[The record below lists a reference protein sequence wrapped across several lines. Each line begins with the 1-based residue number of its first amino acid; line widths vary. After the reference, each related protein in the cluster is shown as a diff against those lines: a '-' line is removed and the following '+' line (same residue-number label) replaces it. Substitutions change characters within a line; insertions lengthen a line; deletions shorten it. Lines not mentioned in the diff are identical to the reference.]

1 MKSAYDI
8 IIRPIITEQSM
19 EQNDINKYAFEVARD
34 ANKIEIKKAVEEIY
48 KVKVASVNVVTVPGK
63 RKRVRT
69 QYGYTADW
77 KKVVV
82 TLKENN
88 KIEVA

>member
-1 MKSAYDI
+1 MTSYDI
-8 IIRPIITEQSM
+8 IKNMLRTEKGVSM
-19 EQNDINKYAFEVARD
+19 EKGRKYVFRVASGATKPEV
-34 ANKIEIKKAVEEIY
+34 KKAVEEIY
-48 KVKVASVNVVTVPGK
+48 KVKVADVNVVTVSGK

-77 KKVVV
+77 KKAVV

>member
-1 MKSAYDI
+1 MTSYEI
-8 IIRPIITEQSM
+8 IKNMLRTEKGLSM
-19 EQNDINKYAFEVARD
+19 EKGRKYIFRVASAATKPEV
-34 ANKIEIKKAVEEIY
+34 KKAVEEIY
-48 KVKVASVNVVTVPGK
+48 KVKVDSVNVVTVPGK

>member
-1 MKSAYDI
+1 MTSYEI
-8 IIRPIITEQSM
+8 IKNMLRTEKGVSM
-19 EQNDINKYAFEVARD
+19 EKGRKYVFRVASAATKPEV
-34 ANKIEIKKAVEEIY
+34 KKAVEEIY
-48 KVKVASVNVVTVPGK
+48 KVKVEAVNVVTVSGK

>member
-1 MKSAYDI
+1 MTTYEVIKNLL
-8 IIRPIITEQSM
+8 RTEKGVTAEKTRQ
-19 EQNDINKYAFEVARD
+19 YFFRVA
-34 ANKIEIKKAVEEIY
+34 ANATKPQIKKAVEEIY
-48 KVKVASVNVVTVPGK
+48 KVKVASVNVMQVPGK

-69 QYGYTADW
+69 QYGYTSDW
-77 KKVVV
+77 KKAVV

>member
-1 MKSAYDI
+1 MTTYEVIKNLL
-8 IIRPIITEQSM
+8 RTEKGVSIVKGRQ
-19 EQNDINKYAFEVARD
+19 YVFRVAAD
-34 ANKIEIKKAVEEIY
+34 ATKPDIKKAVEEIY
-48 KVKVASVNVVTVPGK
+48 KVKVEAVNVMTVPGK

-69 QYGYTADW
+69 KYGYTSDW
-77 KKVVV
+77 KKAVV

>member
-1 MKSAYDI
+1 MISYEVIKNLL
-8 IIRPIITEQSM
+8 RTEKGVSM
-19 EQNDINKYAFEVARD
+19 EKARKYAFRVASAATKPD
-34 ANKIEIKKAVEEIY
+34 IKKAVEEIY
-48 KVKVASVNVVTVPGK
+48 KVKVASVNIVLVSGK

-77 KKVVV
+77 KKAVV

>member
-1 MKSAYDI
+1 MTSYEV
-8 IIRPIITEQSM
+8 IRNMLRTEKGVSL
-19 EQNDINKYAFEVARD
+19 EKGRKYFFRVAVTATKPD
-34 ANKIEIKKAVEEIY
+34 VKKAVEEIY
-48 KVKVASVNVVTVPGK
+48 KVKVAAVNIINVIGK

-69 QYGYTADW
+69 KYGYTSDW
-77 KKVVV
+77 KKAVV

>member
-1 MKSAYDI
+1 MISYQVIKNLL
-8 IIRPIITEQSM
+8 RTEKGVSI
-19 EQNDINKYAFEVARD
+19 EKARKYIFRVAST
-34 ANKIEIKKAVEEIY
+34 ATKPQIKKAVEEIY
-48 KVKVASVNVVTVPGK
+48 KVKVEAVNIVNVVGK

-77 KKVVV
+77 KKAVV